1 MTGLFFSWFLLHVH
15 LHAYNKTMHGKEKVR
30 NGTLQVQPDFYLA
43 VSERY
48 FVVAW
53 HPMICEF
60 VLQRTE

>member
-1 MTGLFFSWFLLHVH
+1 
-15 LHAYNKTMHGKEKVR
+15 MHGKEKVR
-30 NGTLQVQPDFYLA
+30 NGTLQVQPDFHLA